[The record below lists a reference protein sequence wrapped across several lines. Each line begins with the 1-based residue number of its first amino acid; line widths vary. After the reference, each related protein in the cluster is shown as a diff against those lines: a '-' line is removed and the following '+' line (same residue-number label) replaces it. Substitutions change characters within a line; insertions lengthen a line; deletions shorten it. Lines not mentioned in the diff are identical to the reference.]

1 MKFVDVVNLTQNAVA
16 QALGTEYMTKL
27 GDFSA
32 LSSYQLMD
40 VGKDV
45 LDSGSV
51 DSFVKALLVQI
62 GKLYIDS
69 REYVS
74 ELSNIYVDSFDWGG
88 FVERVYFSPAELIDD
103 SMYNLVD
110 KQSYDDHIFYEPK
123 VSAKIFEEAK
133 KIMCPISIASDEQIS
148 MAFNSYEQLNSFIS
162 GIHQNVKRT
171 IDVGL
176 DAYAHMLLSCGIAVS
191 DKAIGTSVHLLTEA
205 KGRGIVG
212 ADVTSAQALDN
223 EAYLTYCLMRI
234 RQTEKQMHRFTTAFN
249 NGSIPV
255 QAKEVNKVLLSDFV
269 TATKFMV
276 KANTYNMD
284 EIGIGDYDEVC
295 SWQAVKKDNKVF
307 DYATNSAISISADPN
322 NKLGIGT
329 NAVEINN
336 VIGVAYDRMA
346 MGVCPFKSK
355 VTTSVTAIADFQN
368 FYHHLLVNYILDSNY
383 PIVAFIND

>member
-16 QALGTEYMTKL
+16 QALGTEYMGKL

-32 LSSYQLMD
+32 LSSFQLMD

-74 ELSNIYVDSFDWGG
+74 ELPSIYVDSFDWGG

-133 KIMCPISIASDEQIS
+133 KIMCPISITSDEQIS
-148 MAFNSYEQLNSFIS
+148 MAFNSFEQLNAFIS
-162 GIHQNVKRT
+162 GIHQNVRRT

-176 DAYAHMLLSCGIAVS
+176 DAYAHMLISCGVAVS

-205 KGRGIVG
+205 KERGLVG
-212 ADVTSAQALDN
+212 ADVTSAQALND
-223 EAYLTYCLMRI
+223 ESYLTYCLMRI
-234 RQTEKQMHRFTTAFN
+234 RQVEKQMHRFTTAFN
-249 NGSIPV
+249 NGSIPI
-255 QAKEVNKVLLSDFV
+255 QAKDVNKVLLSDFV
-269 TATKFMV
+269 TATKFVV
-276 KANTYNMD
+276 KANTYNKD
-284 EIGIGDYDEVC
+284 EIGIGEYDEVC
-295 SWQAVKKDNKVF
+295 AWQSTKNDTKKF

-329 NAVEINN
+329 NAVVINN
-336 VIGVAYDRMA
+336 VIGIAYDRMA
-346 MGVCPFKSK
+346 LGVCPFKSK
-355 VTTSVTAIADFQN
+355 VTTSMTGIADFQN